1 MKTILIGLTLA
12 TICLTGCATVDE
24 DRSACTTNQMISD
37 QVTRII
43 GATQGVVYA
52 GGC

>member
-1 MKTILIGLTLA
+1 MKKFYLIILLFTA
-12 TICLTGCATVDE
+12 ACAETSNVP
-24 DRSACTTNQMISD
+24 CTRDQMISD

-43 GATQGVVYA
+43 GAAQGVVYA